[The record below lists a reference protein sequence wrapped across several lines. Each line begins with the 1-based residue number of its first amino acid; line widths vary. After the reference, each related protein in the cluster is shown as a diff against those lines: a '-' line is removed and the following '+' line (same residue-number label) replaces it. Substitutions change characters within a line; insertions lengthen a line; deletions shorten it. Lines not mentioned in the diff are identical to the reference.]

1 MHGGPATSQGGKRRA
16 VSGPPYENQPDSALP
31 PKRRCLPE
39 DGSSGSDVGMAACAV
54 VSGPPNENHVDTITP
69 LEMVDTGRAGS
80 AVFQRMPA
88 VDQGHTLME
97 ARAVEE
103 YNIFFQ
109 GQVQKI
115 ARPLSERY
123 AAWPEPCTP
132 LPPWID
138 KRLSM
143 DLRLRFKTKPPPFNG
158 IKRGSH
164 EPTGRSATRCRDTR
178 APGKNRLLA

>member
-1 MHGGPATSQGGKRRA
+1 
-16 VSGPPYENQPDSALP
+16 
-31 PKRRCLPE
+31 
-39 DGSSGSDVGMAACAV
+39 MAACAV
-54 VSGPPNENHVDTITP
+54 VSGPPNENHVDAITP
-69 LEMVDTGRAGS
+69 LEVVDTETSWG
-80 AVFQRMPA
+80 AVFRRMPA
-88 VDQGHTLME
+88 VGKSHTLIE

-143 DLRLRFKTKPPPFNG
+143 GLRLRFKTKPPPFNG
-158 IKRGSH
+158 IRVGSH
-164 EPTGRSATRCRDTR
+164 EPTGCSVTLCRDTR
-178 APGKNRLLA
+178 APGKKGLLA